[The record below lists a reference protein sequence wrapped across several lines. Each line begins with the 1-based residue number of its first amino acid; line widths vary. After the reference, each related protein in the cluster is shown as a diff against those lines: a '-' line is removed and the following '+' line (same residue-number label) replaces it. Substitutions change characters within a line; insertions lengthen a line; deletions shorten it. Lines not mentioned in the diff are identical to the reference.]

1 MAARRAL
8 LEGELSNFSI
18 DLSKVPARAARR
30 ALIDETVLEVCGT
43 KATRAIDSA
52 ISPSE
57 RTSID
62 NLRLT
67 FDKKAAPRNLR
78 GRKSMLATVATM
90 AAAAVFIVPGALSIS
105 NATEAP
111 APVVERQDNQV
122 SRDFQRAALA
132 APVAQNA
139 VDSDEAIQVRAAAG
153 LVKKAEADAK
163 AAAEAE
169 EARKAAEAAEVE
181 AEAAAAAAREAEV
194 QNNAANA
201 NATAAAIPNYVT
213 PEASGAAGAALA
225 YALAQIGKPY
235 SWGSAGPNAFD
246 CSGLMVAAYGAAG
259 ISLPRTSGAMMSV
272 GSPVSRADLQP
283 GDLVV
288 TYGGGHVAMYIG
300 NGQVVNALNYS
311 AGVTISNVDMGGIVA
326 MRRVG

>member
-30 ALIDETVLEVCGT
+30 ALIDDTVLTVCGT
-43 KATRAIDSA
+43 KATRAIDTA

-90 AAAAVFIVPGALSIS
+90 AAAAVFIVPGALSVS

-132 APVAQNA
+132 APIAKNA
-139 VDSDEAIQVRAAAG
+139 VDSDETIQARVAAG

-169 EARKAAEAAEVE
+169 EARKAAEE
-181 AEAAAAAAREAEV
+181 AEAAAAREAEA
-194 QNNAANA
+194 QNNAANS

-225 YALAQIGKPY
+225 YALAQVGKPY
-235 SWGSAGPNAFD
+235 SWGAAGPNAFD

-288 TYGGGHVAMYIG
+288 TFGGGHVAMYIG

>member
-8 LEGELSNFSI
+8 VEGDISNISI
-18 DLSKVPARAARR
+18 DLSQVPARAARR
-30 ALIDETVLEVCGT
+30 ALIDDTLIEVCGT
-43 KATRAIDSA
+43 KATRAIDTA

-67 FDKKAAPRNLR
+67 FDKKAAHRNHR
-78 GRKSMLATVATM
+78 GRKTMLAAVATM
-90 AAAAVFIVPGALSIS
+90 AAAAVFIVPGALSVS
-105 NATEAP
+105 NATETT
-111 APVVERQDNQV
+111 APVVERQDDQV
-122 SRDFQRAALA
+122 SRDIQRASLA
-132 APVAQNA
+132 APVAKRA
-139 VDSDEAIQVRAAAG
+139 VDSDTEIQTRVAAA

-169 EARKAAEAAEVE
+169 EARKAAEEAEAE
-181 AEAAAAAAREAEV
+181 AESEAAAARQAET
-194 QNNAANA
+194 QNNEAN
-201 NATAAAIPNYVT
+201 TSAAAAPIPNYVT
-213 PEASGAAGAALA
+213 PQASGAAGTALA
-225 YALAQIGKPY
+225 YALAQVGKAY
-235 SWGSAGPNAFD
+235 SWGSTGPNAFD

-311 AGVTISNVDMGGIVA
+311 AGVTISSVDMGGIVA